1 MKALTSLITISLI
14 LFSAVSQSAPSERT
28 AKTTVTGIVVDHDR
42 GLLILKDY
50 KGWDRKQTEIAPV
63 ILRKDRK
70 TVEWLNSFDKK
81 HAAIFIK
88 KDDAKG
94 IRNGARVTIEGYSYF
109 YDEWDFYPDYAK
121 VTVSK

>member
-1 MKALTSLITISLI
+1 MKTLISLI
-14 LFSAVSQSAPSERT
+14 ATSVILLSAEAQSAPSQRT

-50 KGWDRKQTEIAPV
+50 KGWDRKQTEMAPI

-70 TVEWLNSFDKK
+70 TVKWLDSFDKT

-109 YDEWDFYPDYAK
+109 YDEWDFYADYAK
-121 VTVSK
+121 VTVAK